1 MHLLAPLAL
10 IAFAPIAAAIIVLY
24 LLKLR
29 RRDFVVPS
37 VFLWRRAVQDVQANA
52 PFQRLRANLLLLLQL
67 LALACLVAG
76 LGGPFIMARRLGGK
90 SAIIVLDASASMKA
104 SDARG
109 TRFEEAQGLAE
120 QIVKGMGRRD
130 EAALLVCGDRAQA
143 AVSFSSDRG
152 RVISAIRSARPT
164 DCLTT
169 VRDGLLL
176 AFSLAAKRPRTQ
188 IYLIS
193 DGAFGALPEVASSA
207 EVRFLRVGSG
217 NNNVALLAFEAG
229 EAGARRAGAMAP
241 ALQLFLRL
249 RNYSSESKRCV
260 LSISHEDD
268 LVQAAE
274 LNLAPGENHS
284 ETYELALSEPGLLKA
299 EIEVDD
305 VLASDNVCY
314 TFAKPRAATR
324 VLLVSP
330 GNLFLEQALLVMPEV
345 QVFKAA
351 RLSASETA
359 AALRDYDAV
368 IFDRVA
374 PQGAPQSGGVMLI
387 GVGLDAVAA
396 LGSEITAPALT
407 NWEDQHPALRYVNL
421 SAVQLAKARRLTPGP
436 GAVVLARSGDA
447 PVVVAREAPGFR
459 GIAFGWDFLDSDLP
473 MRVGFPVMLTNTIQ
487 WLAQSSGGATTR
499 RERPGAVLRFPAPPG
514 TESADLESPQGGQRI
529 NATDGGFTV
538 GACTEVGPYSLRAGD
553 RTWRWAVDLR
563 SESESNTQPAA
574 EVRLGHREVK
584 AGVGPPKVEQHLWPL
599 LVSLALLVLFA
610 EWHVYHRRI

>member
-1 MHLLAPLAL
+1 MQWLAPLAL
-10 IAFAPIAAAIIVLY
+10 IAFAPLAAAIVVLY

-52 PFQRLRANLLLLLQL
+52 PFQKLRANLLLLLQL

-76 LGGPFIMARRLGGK
+76 LAGPYVMARRLGGK
-90 SAIIVLDASASMKA
+90 SSIIVLDASGSMKA
-104 SDARG
+104 TDANG
-109 TRFEEAQGLAE
+109 TRFEEGKRLAE
-120 QIVKGMGRRD
+120 QIVNGMGRRD
-130 EAALLVCGDRAQA
+130 EAAVLVCGDHAET
-143 AVSFSSDRG
+143 AVSFSGDRG
-152 RVISAIRSARPT
+152 RLIAAIREAEAT
-164 DCLTT
+164 DCATD

-176 AFSLAAKRPRTQ
+176 AFSLAAKRPQTQ
-188 IYLIS
+188 IYLVS
-193 DGAFGALPEVASSA
+193 DGAFAPLPEIASSA
-207 EVRFLRVGSG
+207 EVHFLRVGRG
-217 NNNVALLAFEAG
+217 NNNVALLAFEA
-229 EAGARRAGAMAP
+229 AGQHGKSAQ
-241 ALQLFLRL
+241 QLFVRL
-249 RNYSSESKRCV
+249 RNYSAERKRCV

-268 LVQAAE
+268 LVRAAE
-274 LNLAPGENHS
+274 LDLAPGESHS
-284 ETYELALSEPGLLKA
+284 ETYELALAKPGLLKA

-305 VLASDNVCY
+305 DLASDNVCY
-314 TFAKPRAATR
+314 TFAQPSSALK

-359 AALRDYDAV
+359 AALREYDAV
-368 IFDRVA
+368 IFDRIA
-374 PQGAPQSGGVMLI
+374 PPGAPQSGGVMLI
-387 GVGLDAVAA
+387 GVGLDTLASV
-396 LGSEITAPALT
+396 GSEIMAPT
-407 NWEDQHPALRYVNL
+407 ITSWEDQHPVLRYVNL
-421 SAVQLAKARRLTPGP
+421 GAVQLAKARRLTPGP
-436 GAVVLARSGDA
+436 GAVVLARSGEA
-447 PVVVAREAPGFR
+447 AVVVAREAPGFR

-538 GACTEVGPYSLRAGD
+538 GACTEVGPYRLRAGD

>member
-10 IAFAPIAAAIIVLY
+10 IAFAPIAAAIIALY

-76 LGGPFIMARRLGGK
+76 LGGPFILARRLGGK

-104 SDARG
+104 TDARG
-109 TRFEEAQGLAE
+109 TRFAEAQGLAE

-130 EAALLVCGDRAQA
+130 GAALLVCGDRARA
-143 AVSFSSDRG
+143 VVSFSADRG
-152 RVISAIRSARPT
+152 RLVSAIRAARPT

-176 AFSLAAKRPRTQ
+176 AFSLAAKRPGTQ
-188 IYLIS
+188 IYLLS

-207 EVRFLRVGSG
+207 EVRFLRVGRG
-217 NNNVALLAFEAG
+217 NNNVALLAFEAAEQQG
-229 EAGARRAGAMAP
+229 GGGQ
-241 ALQLFLRL
+241 QLFLRL
-249 RNYSSESKRCV
+249 RNYSSERKRCV

-274 LNLAPGENHS
+274 LALAPGENHS
-284 ETYELALSEPGLLKA
+284 ETYQLALSEPGLLKA
-299 EIEVDD
+299 EIEVADD
-305 VLASDNVCY
+305 LASDNVCY
-314 TFAKPRAATR
+314 TFARPRAATR

-330 GNLFLEQALLVMPEV
+330 GNLFLEQALVVMPEV

-351 RLSASETA
+351 RLSAGEAA

-374 PQGAPQSGGVMLI
+374 PPLLGASGGVMVI
-387 GVGLDAVAA
+387 GLGLDSVASVGA
-396 LGSEITAPALT
+396 EISAPAIT
-407 NWEDQHPALRYVNL
+407 SWEDQHPALRYVNL
-421 SAVQLAKARRLTPGP
+421 GAVQLAKARRLTPGP
-436 GAVVLARSGDA
+436 GAVVLARSGEA
-447 PVVVAREAPGFR
+447 PVVVARAGPGFR

-473 MRVGFPVMLTNTIQ
+473 MRVGFPVMLTNTIR
-487 WLAQSSGGATTR
+487 WLAQTSGGASAK

-514 TESADLESPQGGQRI
+514 LESATLDAPQSGQRVA
-529 NATDGGFTV
+529 ATEGGFTV
-538 GACTEVGPYSLRAGD
+538 GACTEVGPYRLRAGD
-553 RTWRWAVDLR
+553 TTWRWAVDLR
-563 SESESNTQPAA
+563 SETESRIQPAA
-574 EVRLGHREVK
+574 EVRLGQRAVK
-584 AGVGPPKVEQHLWPL
+584 AGAGPPKVEQHLWPL
-599 LVSLALLVLFA
+599 LVGLALLVLFA
-610 EWHVYHRRI
+610 EWHVYHRRL